1 MTLSP
6 GLVIALD
13 GIYEALRKRHP
24 DLPRALITIEEP
36 HPAVESRIACWRPGP
51 IVTAAGIFEGRIA
64 FGYPAPHRKVPR
76 LLLTGPAR
84 DVLAALVHESAHAL
98 ATVRDVQDTSRNG
111 TYHNAR
117 FRDLADELGLQ
128 MLQVKTY
135 GWAQDATPVLLMQ
148 RYRRQLE
155 ALKTAM
161 PRPGSVPA
169 Q

>member
-64 FGYPAPHRKVPR
+64 FGYPASHRRVPR

-84 DVLAALVHESAHAL
+84 DVLATLVHESAHAL
-98 ATVRDVQDTSRNG
+98 ATVREIQDCTRNG
-111 TYHNAR
+111 TYHNGR
-117 FRDLADELGLQ
+117 FRDLAAELGLET
-128 MLQVKTY
+128 VYDKKH
-135 GWAQDATPVLLMQ
+135 GWEQNTTPIMLMQ

-155 ALKTAM
+155 ALKAAM

-169 Q
+169 

>member
-1 MTLSP
+1 
-6 GLVIALD
+6 
-13 GIYEALRKRHP
+13 
-24 DLPRALITIEEP
+24 
-36 HPAVESRIACWRPGP
+36 
-51 IVTAAGIFEGRIA
+51 
-64 FGYPAPHRKVPR
+64 
-76 LLLTGPAR
+76 
-84 DVLAALVHESAHAL
+84 L